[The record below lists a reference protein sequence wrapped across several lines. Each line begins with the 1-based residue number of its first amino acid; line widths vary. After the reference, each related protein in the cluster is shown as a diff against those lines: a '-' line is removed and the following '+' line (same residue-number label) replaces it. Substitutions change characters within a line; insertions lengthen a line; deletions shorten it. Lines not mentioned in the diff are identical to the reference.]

1 MGTAHTLHRL
11 SLKHCRAVVREAVAE
26 LGGSAATVFTGEEDG
41 VLRAVQLG
49 AGAGLSLQAV
59 RDRLG
64 CSAGEKVGLAGLG
77 LGEHS
82 SLQEL
87 K

>member
-1 MGTAHTLHRL
+1 M
-11 SLKHCRAVVREAVAE
+11 AE

-49 AGAGLSLQAV
+49 AGAGLSLLAV
-59 RDRLG
+59 RARLG
-64 CSAGEKVGLAGLG
+64 CRAGEKVGLAGLG
-77 LGEHS
+77 LGEHP